1 MKRTVYLMS
10 FQELAA
16 TLQEKVGS
24 WAELLFS
31 HLSHNGQTEQ
41 DLFERFRDTWWLVT
55 LPLAV
60 PLDFNQIRYAAD
72 SLQDALR
79 RYPKTPFSSRSA
91 LFWSSQQDVDLSDLW
106 EHEEDWDVA
115 SPAYLT
121 E

>member
-16 TLQEKVGS
+16 TLQEKVGAWS
-24 WAELLFS
+24 ELLFPR
-31 HLSHNGQTEQ
+31 LSPNGQAEQ
-41 DLFERFRDTWWLVT
+41 DLFERFKDTWWLVA

-79 RYPKTPFSSRSA
+79 RYPRTPFSSRSA
-91 LFWSSQQDVDLSDLW
+91 LLWSNQQDIDPSDLW
-106 EHEEDWDVA
+106 EYQEDWDIA